1 MFSGVTKTNQKLN
14 IMSNII
20 VLILIMCCIIA
31 AIEVYHYR
39 TDILT
44 MSFCLILSVTS
55 ALCAGGLLAGYD
67 FANNC
72 SYKERARTQTKLHGL
87 AMSMLN
93 QYYLNDPDFFLD
105 VITESEEYSEYNAE
119 VEGNWDGFGLQ

>member
-1 MFSGVTKTNQKLN
+1 MEAH
-14 IMSNII
+14 II
-20 VLILIMCCIIA
+20 TFVLLMGCLLS
-31 AIEVYHYR
+31 AIGAYVYR
-39 TDILT
+39 TNKLEL
-44 MSFCLILSVTS
+44 SFLIVV
-55 ALCAGGLLAGYD
+55 ACFAAFCAGGLLAGYD

-87 AMSMLN
+87 AMGMLN